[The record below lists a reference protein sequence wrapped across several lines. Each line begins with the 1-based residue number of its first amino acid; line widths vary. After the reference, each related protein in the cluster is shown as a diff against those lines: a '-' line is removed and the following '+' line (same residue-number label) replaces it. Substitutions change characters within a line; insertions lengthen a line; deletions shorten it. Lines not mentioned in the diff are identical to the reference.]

1 MSAPLILA
9 RLEMTVGKSLTPK
22 FMLNTTLVLH
32 QYFSYLILFFLLPR
46 HFSTAVA
53 SWLVLA
59 MRGKLEMTVGK
70 SASDYFD
77 HLNSCNVTP
86 SPNLCVLILNY
97 LL

>member
-9 RLEMTVGKSLTPK
+9 RLEMTVGKSLMSKYMMNIT
-22 FMLNTTLVLH
+22 LSCTNTSSNPLP
-32 QYFSYLILFFLLPR
+32 SFFY
-46 HFSTAVA
+46 FSTAKEKMP
-53 SWLVLA
+53 VLA

-70 SASDYFD
+70 FTSDYFD